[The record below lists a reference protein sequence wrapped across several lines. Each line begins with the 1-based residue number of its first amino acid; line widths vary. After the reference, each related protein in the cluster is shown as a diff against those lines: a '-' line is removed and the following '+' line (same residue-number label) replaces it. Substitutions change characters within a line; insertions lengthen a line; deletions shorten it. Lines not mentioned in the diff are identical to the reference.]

1 MTDVNTKRLSLS
13 ACIVS
18 DTFSV
23 SESVSMSLCISVSMS
38 LCIYVCMSV
47 YCQVRPAD
55 SLSDIVSKEKT
66 PIISVYLCLCVS
78 VYLCLYVCLLSG
90 ETG

>member
-1 MTDVNTKRLSLS
+1 
-13 ACIVS
+13 
-18 DTFSV
+18 
-23 SESVSMSLCISVSMS
+23 MSLCISVSMS

-66 PIISVYLCLCVS
+66 HIISVSESVS
-78 VYLCLYVCLLSG
+78 VSLCIYVCLLSG